1 LPGPVARLRAT
12 PRLGQHRPP
21 QRHTRPHRQPTH
33 PRPVTLRPRRVHVA
47 HQHRRTPRASRTT
60 SRLHPRRHQESR
72 PQKRPR
78 RRPHPHHPP
87 TKRQPHDRPLRP
99 LPVPRLPHLPAP
111 RRHRPTT
118 KGGLS
123 IGAHPDDQTELLH
136 LAHDRRPHTHPAP
149 HLHRPLDP
157 RRRRRALH
165 LRPPPHPR
173 RTLAPRRPHQRRH
186 RRRRA
191 STH

>member
-1 LPGPVARLRAT
+1 PAGHPSTSTSSCGSSAPANT
-12 PRLGQHRPP
+12 PSK
-21 QRHTRPHRQPTH
+21 PHNVSASPSK
-33 PRPVTLRPRRVHVA
+33 
-47 HQHRRTPRASRTT
+47 ASREPPAETAATT
-60 SRLHPRRHQESR
+60 SSPA
-72 PQKRPR
+72 P
-78 RRPHPHHPP
+78 PP

-99 LPVPRLPHLPAP
+99 LPVRWLRRMPAP
-111 RRHRPTT
+111 RRHRHRTTT

-173 RTLAPRRPHQRRH
+173 RTLADRK
-186 RRRRA
+186 
-191 STH
+191 STRLNSSHVKSSYAAICLNTNID